1 MKANLNSGEKSLIDQ
16 EDFDDYCL
24 LKDSFGYSLAIQ
36 DPQVC

>member
-16 EDFDDYCL
+16 EDFDDYHL
-24 LKDSFGYSLAIQ
+24 LKDSFGYPLAIQ